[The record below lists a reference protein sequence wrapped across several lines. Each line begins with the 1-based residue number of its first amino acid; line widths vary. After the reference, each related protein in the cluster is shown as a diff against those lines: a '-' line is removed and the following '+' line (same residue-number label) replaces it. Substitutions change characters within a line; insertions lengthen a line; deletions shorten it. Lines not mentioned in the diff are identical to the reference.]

1 MTWSPRPP
9 PRPGSRYTSRAPG
22 TSRTDFFLALDELG
36 GLGEA
41 EFDHGLRGSGLV
53 HRGACQAGG
62 VEQRVELLDR
72 ALLTGARHEHHHIRQ
87 CGMWIRLVD
96 DHVDNGDSASWI
108 DRVPAFLKDLDA
120 LLVRPVVQD
129 ELEQQ
134 QVPCRD
140 G

>member
-1 MTWSPRPP
+1 MH
-9 PRPGSRYTSRAPG
+9 
-22 TSRTDFFLALDELG
+22 G
-36 GLGEA
+36 GA
-41 EFDHGLRGSGLV
+41 S
-53 HRGACQAGG
+53 QAGS

-72 ALLTGARHEHHHIRQ
+72 ALLARARHEHDHIRQ

-96 DHVDNGDSASWI
+96 DHVDNGDSASMS

-134 QVPCRD
+134 QIPCRD
-140 G
+140 GLEEAPADSAGAVREAVARDFGFGVFDDIGPVENDSAQRGVLVLK